1 MKVIQEK
8 IGNAEVYIQTLD
20 ERIDIVG
27 NSGTERATQATSLE
41 DDIRA
46 AYTKIR
52 LVVRDIAADFGAELK
67 TIGGQVNPKEVP
79 MEFSLGL
86 SAEGKIVWLVSGKG
100 EFGFK
105 VNITWDLSTNENPA
119 RATR

>member
-1 MKVIQEK
+1 MKVIKET

-20 ERIDIVG
+20 ETLDIVG
-27 NSGTERATQATSLE
+27 VTGTERKTQVTSFNADL
-41 DDIRA
+41 RA

-52 LVVRDIAADFGAELK
+52 SVVRDIAADFGSELK
-67 TIGGQVNPKEVP
+67 NIGTQVSPSEVA

-86 SAEGKIVWLVSGKG
+86 SSEGKILWLVSGKG

-105 VNITWDLSTNENPA
+105 VNITWDLSGNENPA
-119 RATR
+119 KTKR

>member
-1 MKVIQEK
+1 MKVIKEK
-8 IGNAEVYIQTLD
+8 IGKAEVYIQTLD
-20 ERIDIVG
+20 EKLDIVG
-27 NSGTERATQATSLE
+27 TAGTGRATTTTSLE
-41 DDIRA
+41 ADVRA

-52 LVVRDIAADFGAELK
+52 SVVRDIAADFGAELN
-67 TIGGQVNPKEVP
+67 TIGGQISPKEVA

-105 VNITWDLSTNENPA
+105 VNITWDLSINENPVK
-119 RATR
+119 TKH

>member
-1 MKVIQEK
+1 MRVIREQ
-8 IGNAEVYIQTLD
+8 IGKAEVYIQTLD
-20 ERIDIVG
+20 EKLDIVG
-27 NSGTERATQATSLE
+27 TTGTGRATTVTSLE
-41 DDIRA
+41 DDVRA

-52 LVVRDIAADFGAELK
+52 SVVRDIAADFGRELRN
-67 TIGGQVNPKEVP
+67 IGGQVSPQEVA

-105 VNITWDLSTNENPA
+105 VNITWDLSGNENPS
-119 RATR
+119 